1 MSGSSAIR
9 RPAALKEKCAPKAK
23 THRWLC
29 ASLAAVGLAGVTACA
44 RRGHRPDDVRFG
56 VAEARYRRP
65 IPGNRKVAGP
75 ARTNCAVA
83 AEGPKMRI
91 PKIPGEPP
99 MHPLKLAATA
109 FFMSVALATA
119 AFAAPT
125 TYTSDPNHT
134 FVRFSYSH
142 LGFST
147 QESRFNTVKA
157 TVNYDPAAR
166 TASVDVVV
174 DAKSVD
180 TGSDLFNGHIQGVD
194 YLDTAEFST
203 ATFKSTSVKF
213 NGDAP
218 ASIEGNLTVKGVT
231 KPVTLTVTSFKHGM
245 NMMKKDAI
253 GADATATV
261 KRSDFNMSKA
271 VPLVGDE
278 VTLEIVI
285 EAAAP

>member
-1 MSGSSAIR
+1 
-9 RPAALKEKCAPKAK
+9 
-23 THRWLC
+23 
-29 ASLAAVGLAGVTACA
+29 
-44 RRGHRPDDVRFG
+44 
-56 VAEARYRRP
+56 
-65 IPGNRKVAGP
+65 
-75 ARTNCAVA
+75 
-83 AEGPKMRI
+83 
-91 PKIPGEPP
+91 

-109 FFMSVALATA
+109 SFMSVALTSA
-119 AFAAPT
+119 AFAAPVAF
-125 TYTSDPNHT
+125 TSDANHT
-134 FVRFSYSH
+134 FVRFSYNH

-166 TASVDVVV
+166 TASVDVVI

-180 TGSDLFNGHIQGVD
+180 TGSDLFNGHIQGAD
-194 YLDTAEFST
+194 YLDTTEFPT
-203 ATFKSTSVKF
+203 ATFKSTSIKF
-213 NGDAP
+213 NGDTP

-261 KRSDFNMSKA
+261 KRSEFNMGKA

-278 VTLEIVI
+278 VTLEVVI